1 MHPRLYGSLKI
12 LRGSLRTLAWNSLLL
27 LLCSM
32 AAAAAPRAAAQ
43 HQELARRVDAI
54 LARADVVRGFWG
66 VDIEDLDTAEV
77 LYSHEADRLF
87 SPASNTKLFTTAAAL
102 ALIGPNYRF
111 RTTIE
116 SAAPPDAS
124 GRLLGDLVLVGR
136 GDPNLS
142 GRALP
147 FELKTERPFPPAR
160 IIEELADQVVARGV
174 RVIEGD
180 VVADDSFYVDEP
192 YGQGWSQEDLVWE
205 SGAPVSALAVNDNL
219 VYFNIVP
226 GARPG
231 ELALVTASPFAGN
244 YEIENHILTTPAGS
258 GPRKISVDR
267 HMGSNRVQLWGTI
280 PVDGPATS
288 EALAI
293 EDPAQWCARLL
304 AELLARRGVV
314 LHGRTRAHHL
324 ERNDLSTVSVKAP
337 AANRAG
343 LANGGASEGRATG
356 GVAAA
361 SAPLS
366 AALSDHGGA
375 LLRPQPVVLAAHDS
389 PPLGVDIRVINKVSQ
404 NLHAEMLLRL
414 LGREKGAS
422 GSVAGGLEVLRGF
435 LTQAGLSQE
444 EYLFYDGSG
453 LSRLNLV
460 SPQATVKLLRY
471 AASQPWG
478 PEFIDTLP
486 LAGVD
491 GTLAGRFKT
500 LPAGT
505 VLRAKTGTLDHVNV
519 LSGYLTTATGRR
531 LVFSILGNH
540 HTLSGGQASEVID
553 QIVLEA
559 ARTQD

>member
-1 MHPRLYGSLKI
+1 MHPRFCGSLK
-12 LRGSLRTLAWNSLLL
+12 TLAWIGLLL
-27 LLCSM
+27 LLCGVPAS
-32 AAAAAPRAAAQ
+32 AAP
-43 HQELARRVDAI
+43 HKELARRVDAV

-66 VDIEDLDTAEV
+66 VEIEDLDTGEV

-124 GRLLGDLVLVGR
+124 GRLGGDLVLVGR

-160 IIEELADQVVARGV
+160 VIEELADQVVARGV
-174 RVIEGD
+174 KVIDGD
-180 VVADDSFYVDEP
+180 IVADDSFYVDEP
-192 YGQGWSQEDLVWE
+192 YGRGWSQEDLVWE
-205 SGAPVSALAVNDNL
+205 SGAPVSALAVNDNV

-226 GARPG
+226 GAHPG
-231 ELALVTASPFAGN
+231 EHALVTASPFAGD
-244 YEIENHILTTPAGS
+244 YAIENRIVTTPAGS
-258 GPRKISVDR
+258 GPRKISIDR

-280 PVDGPATS
+280 PVNDPATS

-304 AELLARRGVV
+304 ADLLARRGVV

-324 ERNDLSTVSVKAP
+324 ERNELGTLPVKATT
-337 AANRAG
+337 ANGAG
-343 LANGGASEGRATG
+343 LANGGAAEGSATG
-356 GVAAA
+356 GPPQAAPLT
-361 SAPLS
+361 SAPG
-366 AALSDHGGA
+366 DHVGNYGGA
-375 LLRPQPVVLAAHDS
+375 LPRSQPVVLAAHDS

-422 GSVAGGLEVLRGF
+422 GSVAAGLEVLRGF

-444 EYLFYDGSG
+444 EYIFYDGSG

-471 AASQPWG
+471 AAGQPWG
-478 PEFIDTLP
+478 AEFIDTLP

-491 GTLAGRFKT
+491 GTLSGRFQT
-500 LPAGT
+500 LPAGAL
-505 VLRAKTGTLDHVNV
+505 LRAKTGTLDHVNV
-519 LSGYLTTATGRR
+519 LSGYLTTATGQH

-540 HTLSGGQASEVID
+540 HTLSGRQASEVID

-559 ARTQD
+559 ARTRD